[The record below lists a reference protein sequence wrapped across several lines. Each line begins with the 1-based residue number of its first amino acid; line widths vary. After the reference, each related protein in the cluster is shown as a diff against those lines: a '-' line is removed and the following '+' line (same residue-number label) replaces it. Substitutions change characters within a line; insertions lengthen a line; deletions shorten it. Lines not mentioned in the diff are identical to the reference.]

1 MAYLPDTAR
10 EVVKGTEREFEAR
23 TNYQK
28 KKKEKKDGQTNKR
41 TKKNPITN
49 KKFWSWH

>member
-1 MAYLPDTAR
+1 MGVSAMAYLPDTAR

-41 TKKNPITN
+41 TKKNP
-49 KKFWSWH
+49 